1 MIVGWIKKN
10 EPRVDKRE
18 LNEGKGKEIVVPHGH
33 NCKSA
38 IPWELKSQTKQPSLS
53 NTVGKNC
60 FVFHLDKVFLK
71 EAQIFTFPLGA
82 FELI

>member
-38 IPWELKSQTKQPSLS
+38 IPWELKS
-53 NTVGKNC
+53 
-60 FVFHLDKVFLK
+60 
-71 EAQIFTFPLGA
+71 
-82 FELI
+82 